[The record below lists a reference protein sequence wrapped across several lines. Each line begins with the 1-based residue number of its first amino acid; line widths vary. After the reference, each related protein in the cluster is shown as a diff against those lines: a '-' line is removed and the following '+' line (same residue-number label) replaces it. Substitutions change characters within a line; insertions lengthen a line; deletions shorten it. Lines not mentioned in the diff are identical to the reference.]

1 MSRALLA
8 FLLTI
13 SVSLSAV
20 AIAPIEKQTEQT
32 ALFREIL
39 DRLATRHY
47 RGQDI
52 NDELSQR
59 YLSTYIEMLD
69 PLKSYFLQSDI
80 EEFNQWSTKLDDLAR
95 RGDVAPGFV
104 MFNRLRDRL
113 LEQLQAN
120 IALLESDYEFDY
132 SVDETLVLDG
142 EERQWMLTES
152 EQRDY
157 WRKRIKDS
165 MIRLLLNDKEPVKA
179 RELLVKRFT
188 NQITQME
195 QRDSQDV
202 FQLYANALASLYDP
216 HTSYFSPRTTEN
228 FQINMSLSLEG
239 IGAELRTE
247 DEYTKVA
254 RVIPGGP
261 ADLQG
266 ILKASDKIIAVA
278 QGDEELVDVIGW
290 RIDDVVELIRG
301 AKDSTVRLEL
311 IEGGSDSADSTKVIA
326 IVRDK
331 VKLEEKSAQ
340 SKIININQNGT
351 DLKLGVI
358 DIPAFYMD
366 FEAYRKR
373 DPEYKS
379 TTRDVYKLLSEL
391 REEQV
396 DGIVLD
402 LRNNGGGS
410 LHEATMLTDL
420 FIGTG
425 PVVQIRNAYQQV
437 SRDQRAMMRAAYNG
451 PLLVMI
457 NRLSASA
464 SEIFAGALQDYGRA
478 VVVGSQ
484 SFGKG
489 TVQDVTGLSSGQLKL
504 TVSKFYRV
512 SGDSTQHRGVV
523 PDIEFPSLYDKE
535 EVGESQQD
543 NALPWD
549 NIHSVPFKPLA
560 GVKQFV
566 PLLDAEHK
574 LRISQDPDFLHLVN
588 TLELSNSWDADKAVS
603 LNIEKRRA
611 RSSDWDTQRFLLENK
626 RRELKGLELYAD
638 QKAWKNDN
646 KDSDDDA
653 KDAESDNKTS
663 DDASTK
669 PEAQDHAKTDTA
681 VAPTSSNDSLV
692 TESKQGTKT
701 EGDEEGLADDE
712 NIAETDP
719 MLQEAGYILADQ
731 ILLQAKPASKQ
742 MIVRAEKVEK

>member
-1 MSRALLA
+1 MSHALLA

-52 NDELSQR
+52 NDDLSQR

-132 SVDETLVLDG
+132 SVDETLILDG
-142 EERQWMLTES
+142 EERQWMLTDS

-179 RELLVKRFT
+179 RELLVKRFS

-523 PDIEFPSLYDKE
+523 PDIEFPSLYDKQ

-603 LNIEKRRA
+603 LNIGKRRA
-611 RSSDWDTQRFLLENK
+611 RSSDWDTKRFLLENK
-626 RRELKGLELYAD
+626 RRKLKGLELYAD

-653 KDAESDNKTS
+653 TDVESDNKTS
-663 DDASTK
+663 DDAGTES
-669 PEAQDHAKTDTA
+669 EAQDHAKTDTA

-731 ILLQAKPASKQ
+731 IRLQAKPASKQ

>member
-1 MSRALLA
+1 MSRVIVALL
-8 FLLTI
+8 LTL
-13 SVSLSAV
+13 SFSLAAV
-20 AIAPIEKQTEQT
+20 AIAPIEKQSEQT
-32 ALFREIL
+32 ALYREIL

-47 RGQDI
+47 RGQEI
-52 NDELSQR
+52 NDELSAR

-69 PLKSYFLQSDI
+69 PLKSYFLAADI
-80 EEFNQWSTKLDDLAR
+80 NDFSQWQTTLDDLAR
-95 RGDVAPGFV
+95 RGDVTPGFY
-104 MFNRLRDRL
+104 MFNRLRDRML
-113 LEQLQAN
+113 GQLQAN
-120 IALLESDYEFDY
+120 IELLESDYEFDY
-132 SVDETLVLDG
+132 SVDEVIVLDG
-142 EERQWMLTES
+142 EDRQWMQSAEQ
-152 EQRDY
+152 QRDY

-165 MIRLLLNDKEPVKA
+165 MIRLLINDKEPEKA
-179 RELLVKRFT
+179 RELLIKRFN
-188 NQITQME
+188 NQIKQME

-266 ILKASDKIIAVA
+266 ILKAEDRIIAVG
-278 QGDEELVDVIGW
+278 QEDDELVDVIGW
-290 RIDDVVELIRG
+290 RIDDVVQLIRG
-301 AKDSTVRLEL
+301 AKDSTVRLEV
-311 IEGGSDSADSTKVIA
+311 IGGGSDSSDSTKVIA

-340 SKIININQNGT
+340 SKIIKIDQDGT
-351 DLKLGVI
+351 ELKLGVI

-379 TTRDVYKLLSEL
+379 TTRDVYNLLMEL

-420 FIGTG
+420 FIDAG
-425 PVVQIRNAYQQV
+425 PVVQIRNAYQRV
-437 SRDQRAMMRAAYNG
+437 SRDQRATMRAAYSG
-451 PLLVMI
+451 PLVVMI

-464 SEIFAGALQDYGRA
+464 SEIFAGALQDYDRA
-478 VVVGSQ
+478 IVVGSQ

-512 SGDSTQHRGVV
+512 SGDSTQHRGVL
-523 PDIEFPSLYDKE
+523 PDIEFPSVYDKDE
-535 EVGESQQD
+535 IGESQQD

-549 NIHSVPFKPLA
+549 NIHSVPFKPSR
-560 GVKQFV
+560 GVKQYIET
-566 PLLDAEHK
+566 LTAEHQQ
-574 LRISQDPDFLHLVN
+574 RIARDPDF
-588 TLELSNSWDADKAVS
+588 VS
-603 LNIEKRRA
+603 C
-611 RSSDWDTQRFLLENK
+611 RS
-626 RRELKGLELYAD
+626 AC
-638 QKAWKNDN
+638 
-646 KDSDDDA
+646 
-653 KDAESDNKTS
+653 
-663 DDASTK
+663 
-669 PEAQDHAKTDTA
+669 
-681 VAPTSSNDSLV
+681 
-692 TESKQGTKT
+692 TEQ
-701 EGDEEGLADDE
+701 
-712 NIAETDP
+712 
-719 MLQEAGYILADQ
+719 
-731 ILLQAKPASKQ
+731 
-742 MIVRAEKVEK
+742 

>member
-1 MSRALLA
+1 MSRVIVALL
-8 FLLTI
+8 LTL
-13 SVSLSAV
+13 SFSLAAV
-20 AIAPIEKQTEQT
+20 AIAPIEKQSEQT
-32 ALFREIL
+32 ALYREIL

-47 RGQDI
+47 RGQEI
-52 NDELSQR
+52 NDELSAR

-69 PLKSYFLQSDI
+69 PLKSYFLAADI
-80 EEFNQWSTKLDDLAR
+80 NDFSQWQTTLDDLAR
-95 RGDVAPGFV
+95 RGDVTPGFY
-104 MFNRLRDRL
+104 MFNRLRDRML
-113 LEQLQAN
+113 GQLQAN
-120 IALLESDYEFDY
+120 IELLESDYEFDY
-132 SVDETLVLDG
+132 SVDEVIVLDG
-142 EERQWMLTES
+142 EDRQWMQSAEQ
-152 EQRDY
+152 QRDY

-165 MIRLLLNDKEPVKA
+165 MIRLLINDKEPEKA
-179 RELLVKRFT
+179 RELLIKRFN
-188 NQITQME
+188 NQIKQME

-266 ILKASDKIIAVA
+266 ILKAEDRIIAVG
-278 QGDEELVDVIGW
+278 QEDDELVDVIGW
-290 RIDDVVELIRG
+290 RIDDVVQLIRG
-301 AKDSTVRLEL
+301 AKDSTVRLEV
-311 IEGGSDSADSTKVIA
+311 IGGGSDSSDSTKVIA

-340 SKIININQNGT
+340 SKIIKIDQDGT
-351 DLKLGVI
+351 ELKLGVI

-379 TTRDVYKLLSEL
+379 TTRDVYNLLMEL

-420 FIGTG
+420 FIDAG
-425 PVVQIRNAYQQV
+425 PVVQIRNAYQRV
-437 SRDQRAMMRAAYNG
+437 SRDQRATMRAAYSG
-451 PLLVMI
+451 PLVVMI

-464 SEIFAGALQDYGRA
+464 SEIFAGALQDYDRA
-478 VVVGSQ
+478 IVVGSQ

-512 SGDSTQHRGVV
+512 SGDSTQHRGVL
-523 PDIEFPSLYDKE
+523 PDIEFPSVYDKDE
-535 EVGESQQD
+535 IGESQQD

-549 NIHSVPFKPLA
+549 NIHSVPFKPSR
-560 GVKQFV
+560 GVKQYIET
-566 PLLDAEHK
+566 LTAEHQQ
-574 LRISQDPDFLHLVN
+574 RIARDPDFVYLVDQ
-588 TLELSNSWDADKAVS
+588 LALSNSWDADKAVS
-603 LNIEKRRA
+603 LNMAKRRA
-611 RSSDWDTQRFLLENK
+611 RNKDWDTQQFLLENK
-626 RRELKGLELYAD
+626 RRRLKGLELHAD
-638 QKAWKNDN
+638 VSAWKAAN
-646 KDSDDDA
+646 KDEEELVVDTQDTPVDG
-653 KDAESDNKTS
+653 EGTSDNANGFLDGAEGQEDK
-663 DDASTK
+663 
-669 PEAQDHAKTDTA
+669 AK
-681 VAPTSSNDSLV
+681 V
-692 TESKQGTKT
+692 
-701 EGDEEGLADDE
+701 DEEE
-712 NIAETDP
+712 NIAESDP
-719 MLQEAGYILADQ
+719 MLQEAGHILADH
-731 ILLQAKPASKQ
+731 IRLLSKPQNRQLLVQNQK
-742 MIVRAEKVEK
+742 REK